1 MRAAV
6 LFLCCL
12 SLASEFAVAML
23 VALISVISAVGPR
36 MISWLTPLGSILE
49 IKEYN
54 YSTNAITL
62 FVENK
67 GNRPGL
73 IGRVNVLI
81 YCFGADFNQNDR
93 VKYGPNADRS
103 TLPPV
108 WGVNIDLGTSPNM
121 NRTVP
126 ARSSREISFLLS
138 QKTLRKA
145 AEDFDKDL
153 RYPLG
158 TFNTVLYN
166 ESVRIHVSAELW
178 DYGQQFRKV
187 VTVTPKPDPPFW
199 RGFTTITQE
208 M

>member
-1 MRAAV
+1 MTAQPTLEKTSRCRVCGEPIYPKAKRCNACRAYQDWRRYFNFSAV
-6 LFLCCL
+6 VL
-12 SLASEFAVAML
+12 SLL

-138 QKTLRKA
+138 QKTL
-145 AEDFDKDL
+145 
-153 RYPLG
+153 
-158 TFNTVLYN
+158 
-166 ESVRIHVSAELW
+166 
-178 DYGQQFRKV
+178 
-187 VTVTPKPDPPFW
+187 
-199 RGFTTITQE
+199 
-208 M
+208 